1 MPDNVIFVQIIH
13 RTFTCINLFNAQQS
27 LTTVCSE
34 SNQNTS
40 SIKQTRQYTGMS
52 RHPINPI
59 RCCKDT
65 SICVVCPHLR
75 ANHQATHTQSLGLK
89 PQFSVYLSAGY
100 QIKPYAVRRQ
110 SLAQHQN
117 VATRNIVGPQRT
129 HFIVNSFQTQQ
140 S

>member
-40 SIKQTRQYTGMS
+40 SIKQTRQSTGMP
-52 RHPINPI
+52 RHPINSI
-59 RCCKDT
+59 RCRKDT
-65 SICVVCPHLR
+65 TICVVCPHLR
-75 ANHQATHTQSLGLK
+75 ANNQTTHTQSLSLK
-89 PQFSVYLSAGY
+89 PQLSVYLSVGY
-100 QIKPYAVRRQ
+100 QIKPYTLWRQ

-129 HFIVNSFQTQQ
+129 YFVVNTFQTQQ